1 MLNPKSKFILVY
13 LCYND
18 HNKNHRETKMLDT
31 QFTEFKEAMT
41 GAIATKN
48 KKGFMF
54 KELSEVSKQYIEY
67 SKTCNRVLEIG
78 CAYGISVLP
87 ILNLEKV
94 TVHAVDLSDDH
105 LKILKSKLTP
115 NQNYYFMP
123 TISEFPINTHYE
135 DNFFDAI
142 HISNVLHFIKG
153 EHFNLALE
161 KCFNWLKPQG
171 KIFVNTCALYLPYF
185 TNFIPTYKNRKK
197 AGIKWPG
204 EIDNFKDFIPKDAP
218 QSQIDAEPDF
228 IHLFTK
234 EDLDTHFKN
243 AGFTIEESCYFTL
256 ENADYLK
263 YADDAKSMIGIV
275 ASKPQRS

>member
-1 MLNPKSKFILVY
+1 MLNPKSKFISSC
-13 LCYND
+13 LCYNN
-18 HNKNHRETKMLDT
+18 HSKNYRERKMSDT
-31 QFTEFKEAMT
+31 QFKEFEEAMT

-54 KELSEVSKQYIEY
+54 KELSEISKQYLEY
-67 SKTCNRVLEIG
+67 SKSCNRVLEIG

-123 TISEFPINTHYE
+123 TIGEFPVNTHYE
-135 DNFFDAI
+135 NYFFDAI
-142 HISNVLHFIKG
+142 HISNVLHFIRG
-153 EHFNLALE
+153 ENFNLALE
-161 KCFNWLKPQG
+161 KCFNWLKPHG
-171 KIFVNTCALYLPYF
+171 KIFINTCALYLPYF
-185 TNFIPTYKNRKK
+185 TDFISTYENRKK

-204 EIDNFKDFIPKDAP
+204 EIENLKDFIPKDA
-218 QSQIDAEPDF
+218 SKAQIDAEPDF
-228 IHLFTK
+228 IHVFIK
-234 EDLDTHFKN
+234 EDLEHHFKH
-243 AGFTIEESCYFTL
+243 AGFTIEQSLYFTL

-263 YADDAKSMIGIV
+263 YADDTKSMVGLI
-275 ASKPQRS
+275 AKKP